1 VTVSEA
7 TAEQL
12 DLLLELQATD
22 HRVRKLQHQLDD
34 LPEQQTL
41 EGHRQRVLEL
51 GRDHDET
58 RLELER
64 SSADQRRLERE
75 VDVLGERRDA
85 ERARLYDGTVTN
97 QREMQSLEAEIA
109 SVDRRVTEH
118 EDELMEVME
127 TVDGLEQRLAGLGAE
142 RATEE
147 QRVEE
152 ATVARDEAA
161 KSLLAELAEL
171 GVVRQRQAEGLP
183 EDLLARYERLAER
196 TGGTGV
202 GKLENNACT
211 ACRLDLSMADINDLL
226 MGPPLA
232 SCPQC
237 QRLLVIPA

>member
-1 VTVSEA
+1 MSEA
-7 TAEQL
+7 TTEQL

-22 HRVRKLQHQLDD
+22 HRVRKLEHQLDD

-41 EGHRQRVLEL
+41 EGHRGRVAQL
-51 GRDHDET
+51 GRDHDEI

-64 SSADQRRLERE
+64 SSAEQRHLERE
-75 VDVLGERRDA
+75 VDVLQERRDA
-85 ERARLYDGTVTN
+85 ERSRLYDGTVTN

-118 EDELMEVME
+118 EDELMGVME
-127 TVDGLEQRLAGLGAE
+127 TVDGLERRLAELAAE
-142 RATEE
+142 RASEE
-147 QRVEE
+147 HRVEE
-152 ATVARDEAA
+152 VTVARDEAA

-171 GVVRQRQAEGLP
+171 GVLRQRQAEGLP

-202 GKLENNACT
+202 GQLENNACT
-211 ACRLDLSMADINDLL
+211 ACRIDLSMADINDLL
-226 MGPPLA
+226 TGPPLA

-237 QRLLVIPA
+237 QRLLVIPG